1 MLKVLGV
8 ADVLLENVI
17 MITKELLDILACP
30 LCKTDVK
37 LEGDRIV
44 CTKCG
49 RRYPIRDDIP
59 VMIIDEAEL
68 PKEPN

>member
-1 MLKVLGV
+1 
-8 ADVLLENVI
+8 

-37 LEGDRIV
+37 LEGERIV

-49 RRYPIRDDIP
+49 RRYPIKDDIP
-59 VMIIDEAEL
+59 VMLIDEAEL
-68 PKEPN
+68 SEGPKKEN